1 MKIKFPKFRLYVKLV
16 LGLLWTIAGLYYLFL
31 RDDNSSWTGYFYFAG
46 GFLVLAQFIYDIRN
60 QYLIIENATIT
71 KNILYGFKNKIELD
85 QIQEIQKVKGNYILT
100 SETQKMKI
108 NLDLVDESSLNNLI
122 DVLSHLNLPSEKS
135 FLTHQK

>member
-1 MKIKFPKFRLYVKLV
+1 MKIKFPKFRLYLHLTLGILWIV
-16 LGLLWTIAGLYYLFL
+16 LGSFALYSKDFSRWYDYLFVGL
-31 RDDNSSWTGYFYFAG
+31 GIMYLGHFY
-46 GFLVLAQFIYDIRN
+46 YDKTHH
-60 QYLIIENATIT
+60 YLIIENATIT

-85 QIQEIQKVKGNYILT
+85 QIHEIQKVKGNYILT

-122 DVLSHLNLPSEKS
+122 EVLGHLNLPSEKS